1 MVVQFHLRTNSTAA
15 HPAIFLKLEIPARE
29 FGGYIFDCDGT
40 LADNMPLHYRAW
52 SLAMADFGG
61 QYPKELFYEWGGR
74 PTATIVAALNERFA
88 LSMDVESV
96 VRRKEDYYFQ
106 LIPEVAPMEEV
117 VEFARSLRGKSPL
130 AVASGGHRALV
141 VATLRAL
148 EIEDWFDAVVC
159 AEDYDRGKPHP
170 DPFLLAAKL
179 LGVPPGDCVVFE
191 DSPTGIE
198 AAKSAGM
205 AWVFVTSP
213 NHHGKTSDQA

>member
-1 MVVQFHLRTNSTAA
+1 
-15 HPAIFLKLEIPARE
+15 LKLEIPARE

-61 QYPKELFYEWGGR
+61 QYPEELFYEWGGR
-74 PTATIVAALNERFA
+74 PTANIVAALNERFG

-96 VRRKEDYYFQ
+96 VHRKEEYYFQ

-117 VEFARSLRGKSPL
+117 VGFAQSLRGKSPL

-148 EIEDWFDAVVC
+148 GIEDWFDAVVC
-159 AEDYDRGKPHP
+159 AEDYDQGKPHP

-179 LGVPPGDCVVFE
+179 LGVPPEDCVVFE

-205 AWVFVTSP
+205 EWVFVTSP
-213 NHHGKTSDQA
+213 DHHGKTSDQA

>member
-1 MVVQFHLRTNSTAA
+1 
-15 HPAIFLKLEIPARE
+15 LKLEIPARE

-61 QYPKELFYEWGGR
+61 QYPEELFYEWGGR
-74 PTATIVAALNERFA
+74 PTANIVAALNERFG

-96 VRRKEDYYFQ
+96 VHRKEEYYFQ

-117 VEFARSLRGKSPL
+117 VGFARSLWGKSPL

-148 EIEDWFDAVVC
+148 GIEDWFDAVVC
-159 AEDYDRGKPHP
+159 AEDYDQGKPHP

-179 LGVPPGDCVVFE
+179 LGVPPEDCVVFE

-205 AWVFVTSP
+205 EWVFVTSP
-213 NHHGKTSDQA
+213 DHHGKTSDQA

>member
-1 MVVQFHLRTNSTAA
+1 M
-15 HPAIFLKLEIPARE
+15 KLEIPARE

-61 QYPKELFYEWGGR
+61 QYPEELFYEWGGR
-74 PTATIVAALNERFA
+74 PTANIVAALNERFG

-96 VRRKEDYYFQ
+96 VHRKEEYYFQ

-117 VEFARSLRGKSPL
+117 VGFARSLWGKSPL

-148 EIEDWFDAVVC
+148 GIEDWFDAVVC
-159 AEDYDRGKPHP
+159 AEDYNRGKPHP

-179 LGVPPGDCVVFE
+179 LGVPPEDCVVFE

-205 AWVFVTSP
+205 EWVFVTSP
-213 NHHGKTSDQA
+213 DHHGKTSDQA

>member
-1 MVVQFHLRTNSTAA
+1 LQ
-15 HPAIFLKLEIPARE
+15 LEIPARE

-52 SLAMADFGG
+52 SMAMADFGG
-61 QYPKELFYEWGGR
+61 QYPEELFYEWGGR
-74 PTATIVAALNERFA
+74 PTANIVAALNERFG

-96 VRRKEDYYFQ
+96 VHKKEEYYFQ

-117 VEFARSLRGKSPL
+117 VGFAQTLRGKSPL

-148 EIEDWFDAVVC
+148 GIEDWFDAVVC

-179 LGVPPGDCVVFE
+179 LGVPPEDCVVFE

-205 AWVFVTSP
+205 EWVFVTSP
-213 NHHGKTSDQA
+213 DHHGKTSDQA

>member
-1 MVVQFHLRTNSTAA
+1 
-15 HPAIFLKLEIPARE
+15 LKLEIPARE

-61 QYPKELFYEWGGR
+61 QYPEELFYEWGGR
-74 PTATIVAALNERFA
+74 PTANIVAALNERFG

-96 VRRKEDYYFQ
+96 VHKKEEYYFQ

-117 VEFARSLRGKSPL
+117 VGFAQSLRGNSPL

-148 EIEDWFDAVVC
+148 GIEDWFDAVVC

-205 AWVFVTSP
+205 EWVFVTSP
-213 NHHGKTSDQA
+213 DHHGKTSDQA

>member
-1 MVVQFHLRTNSTAA
+1 M
-15 HPAIFLKLEIPARE
+15 KLEIPARE

-52 SLAMADFGG
+52 SMAMADFGG
-61 QYPKELFYEWGGR
+61 QYPEELFYEWGGR
-74 PTATIVAALNERFA
+74 PTANIVAALNERFG

-96 VRRKEDYYFQ
+96 VHKKEEYYFQ

-117 VEFARSLRGKSPL
+117 VGFAQSLWGKSPL

-148 EIEDWFDAVVC
+148 GIEDWFDAVVC

-205 AWVFVTSP
+205 AWVFVTAP
-213 NHHGKTSDQA
+213 DHHGKTNSQA

>member
-1 MVVQFHLRTNSTAA
+1 
-15 HPAIFLKLEIPARE
+15 LKLEIPARE

-61 QYPKELFYEWGGR
+61 QYPEELFYEWGGR
-74 PTATIVAALNERFA
+74 PTAHIVAALNERFA

-117 VEFARSLRGKSPL
+117 VGFARSLRGKSPL

>member
-1 MVVQFHLRTNSTAA
+1 
-15 HPAIFLKLEIPARE
+15 LKLEIPARE

-40 LADNMPLHYRAW
+40 LADNMPLHFRAW
-52 SLAMADFGG
+52 SMAMADFGG
-61 QYPKELFYEWGGR
+61 QYPEELFYEWGGR
-74 PTATIVAALNERFA
+74 PTANIVAALNERFG

-96 VRRKEDYYFQ
+96 VHRKEEYYFQ

-117 VEFARSLRGKSPL
+117 VGFAQTLRGKSPL

-148 EIEDWFDAVVC
+148 GIEDWFDAVVC

-179 LGVPPGDCVVFE
+179 LGVPPEDCVVFE

-205 AWVFVTSP
+205 EWVFVSSP
-213 NHHGKTSDQA
+213 DHHGKTSDQA

>member
-1 MVVQFHLRTNSTAA
+1 M
-15 HPAIFLKLEIPARE
+15 KLEIPSRE

-61 QYPKELFYEWGGR
+61 QYPEELFYEWGGR
-74 PTATIVAALNERFA
+74 PTTHIVAALNERFG

-96 VRRKEDYYFQ
+96 VHRKEEYYFQ

-117 VEFARSLRGKSPL
+117 VGFAQSLRGKSPL

-148 EIEDWFDAVVC
+148 RIEDWFDAVVC

-213 NHHGKTSDQA
+213 DHHGKSNDQA

>member
-1 MVVQFHLRTNSTAA
+1 
-15 HPAIFLKLEIPARE
+15 LKLEIPARE

-61 QYPKELFYEWGGR
+61 QYPEELFYEWGGR
-74 PTATIVAALNERFA
+74 PTANIVAALNERFG

-96 VRRKEDYYFQ
+96 VHRKEEYYFQ

-117 VEFARSLRGKSPL
+117 VGFAQSLRGKSPL

-179 LGVPPGDCVVFE
+179 LGVPPEDCVVFE

-205 AWVFVTSP
+205 EWVFVTSP
-213 NHHGKTSDQA
+213 DHHGKTSDQA

>member
-1 MVVQFHLRTNSTAA
+1 
-15 HPAIFLKLEIPARE
+15 LKLEIPARE

-61 QYPKELFYEWGGR
+61 QYPEELFYEWGGR
-74 PTATIVAALNERFA
+74 PTANIVAALNDRFG

-96 VRRKEDYYFQ
+96 VHRKEEYYFQ

-117 VEFARSLRGKSPL
+117 VGFAQSLRGKSPL

-148 EIEDWFDAVVC
+148 GIEDWFDAVVC

-179 LGVPPGDCVVFE
+179 LGVPPEDCVVFE

-205 AWVFVTSP
+205 EWVFVTSP
-213 NHHGKTSDQA
+213 DHHGKTSDQA

>member
-1 MVVQFHLRTNSTAA
+1 
-15 HPAIFLKLEIPARE
+15 LKLEIPARE

-61 QYPKELFYEWGGR
+61 QYPEELFYEWGGR
-74 PTATIVAALNERFA
+74 PTANIVAALNERFG

-96 VRRKEDYYFQ
+96 VHRKEEYYFQ

-117 VEFARSLRGKSPL
+117 VGFARSLRGKSPL

-148 EIEDWFDAVVC
+148 GIEDWFDAVVC
-159 AEDYDRGKPHP
+159 AEDYDQGKPHP

-179 LGVPPGDCVVFE
+179 LGVPPEDCVVFE

-205 AWVFVTSP
+205 EWVFVTSP
-213 NHHGKTSDQA
+213 DHHGKTSDQA

>member
-1 MVVQFHLRTNSTAA
+1 
-15 HPAIFLKLEIPARE
+15 LKLEIPARE

-52 SLAMADFGG
+52 SMAMADFGG
-61 QYPKELFYEWGGR
+61 QYPEELFYEWGGR
-74 PTATIVAALNERFA
+74 PTANIVAALNERFG

-96 VRRKEDYYFQ
+96 VHRKEEYYFQ

-117 VEFARSLRGKSPL
+117 VGFARSLWGKSPL

-148 EIEDWFDAVVC
+148 GIEDWFDAVVC
-159 AEDYDRGKPHP
+159 AEDYDQGKPHP

-179 LGVPPGDCVVFE
+179 LGVPPEDCVVFE

-205 AWVFVTSP
+205 EWVFVTSP
-213 NHHGKTSDQA
+213 DHHGKTSDQA